1 MRQINLLVV
10 LSLTLSLCMTAT
22 GDKHKHSSSSMRSK
36 ARKFLAFAY
45 TGGRLTSEGHKPIAG
60 TTIAADPKVIPMGSR
75 VRITDAGPYSGIYTV
90 SDKGSAIKGRKVDI
104 FMSSRKEAIQFGK
117 QQVNIEVLEVPK
129 TQARAK
135 RKPAADMVASRECR
149 QKEPEAVI
157 AVEPKAIIA
166 VEPEAIIA
174 IDEASPHNRTL
185 VGVAS
190 ASGGV
195 GTRARRSDSGETRNS
210 ASVARVSSVERTSAN

>member
-1 MRQINLLVV
+1 VRQINLLVV
-10 LSLTLSLCMTAT
+10 LSLTLSACMTAA
-22 GDKHKHSSSSMRSK
+22 GDKHKHSSSSMRAK

-104 FMSSRKEAIQFGK
+104 FMRSRKEAIQFGK
-117 QQVNIEVLEVPK
+117 QQVNIEVLEVPE
-129 TQARAK
+129 TAARAK
-135 RKPAADMVASRECR
+135 RKPAADTVASRDCR
-149 QKEPEAVI
+149 QKA
-157 AVEPKAIIA
+157 
-166 VEPEAIIA
+166 PEAIIA
-174 IDEASPHNRTL
+174 IDEASPRNRTL

-195 GTRARRSDSGETRNS
+195 GTRARRSDSGKTRDS
-210 ASVARVSSVERTSAN
+210 ASVARVSSVERTSAH